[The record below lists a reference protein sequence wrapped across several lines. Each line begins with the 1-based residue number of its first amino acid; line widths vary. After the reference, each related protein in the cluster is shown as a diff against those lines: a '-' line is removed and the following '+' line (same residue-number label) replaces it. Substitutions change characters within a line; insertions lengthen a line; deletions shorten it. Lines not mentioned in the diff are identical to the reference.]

1 MKDKARKKKKNQAK
15 VTFDENYDKFSIRSV
30 YEFAMKRHEYEEDH
44 PDQQLQTKYTVVN
57 D

>member
-1 MKDKARKKKKNQAK
+1 MKDKARKKKKKQAK

-30 YEFAMKRHEYEEDH
+30 YEFAMKRNEYEEDH